1 MATYTSR
8 DDDTVVASFPKN
20 IFEEVK
26 VVVGPYKGQTLVDA
40 RVWRN
45 GSAHSFRTK
54 KGLSLR
60 PEQVPQLI
68 RGLLAALEHVNG
80 DETEASDH

>member
-20 IFEEVK
+20 TFEEVK
-26 VVVGPYKGQTLVDA
+26 VVVGPYKGQTRVDA
-40 RVWRN
+40 RVWRH
-45 GSAHSFRTK
+45 GSAHSFRTR
-54 KGLSLR
+54 KGLSLQ
-60 PEQVPQLI
+60 PEQVPRLI

-80 DETEASDH
+80 DDT